1 MEHLVSRLAN
11 RVAIVTGA
19 SWGIGAAV
27 AEAFASEGAHVVVN
41 TLPEERMDKLAASVV
56 ERIIDR
62 GGRAIKVPA
71 DVSVP
76 ADVDRMVASAEA
88 EFGDVDILV
97 ANAAFAE
104 RCPWHEITVEQWDRT
119 MAVNVRG
126 TFLCS
131 RAVYP
136 GMLRKGRGSII
147 TVTSVTVDLGMAGL
161 LDYVSSKAGILGLTR
176 ALARE
181 VGRDGIRVHSVMPG
195 AIRTEQ
201 EIELNF
207 DERELAALSAERQSI
222 PRRGY
227 ADDLTGT
234 FVYLASDDSA
244 FVTGQVV
251 TVDGGWIHH

>member
-1 MEHLVSRLAN
+1 
-11 RVAIVTGA
+11 
-19 SWGIGAAV
+19 
-27 AEAFASEGAHVVVN
+27 
-41 TLPEERMDKLAASVV
+41 
-56 ERIIDR
+56 
-62 GGRAIKVPA
+62 
-71 DVSVP
+71 
-76 ADVDRMVASAEA
+76 MVAKAEA
-88 EFGDVDILV
+88 EFGDVDVLV
-97 ANAAFAE
+97 ANAAYSE

-126 TFLCS
+126 SFLCS

-147 TVTSVTVDLGMAGL
+147 TVTSVTVDLGMAGF

-181 VGRDGIRVHSVMPG
+181 VGRDGIRVNSVMPG

-234 FVYLASDDSA
+234 FIYLASRRQRVRHRTGRHRRRRLDPPLSPFRGSS
-244 FVTGQVV
+244 FVHALAVAHSIRSSYDRPHRARTRLRR
-251 TVDGGWIHH
+251 

>member
-1 MEHLVSRLAN
+1 MGRLEN

-27 AEAFASEGAHVVVN
+27 AEAFAREGAAVLVN
-41 TLPEERMDKLAASVV
+41 NLPEDRMDSLAEGVVSRITAS
-56 ERIIDR
+56 
-62 GGRAIKVPA
+62 GGRAIKCPA
-71 DVSVP
+71 DISIPSEVE
-76 ADVDRMVASAEA
+76 RMVALAERT
-88 EFGDVDILV
+88 FGDVDIMV
-97 ANAAFAE
+97 ANAAYSE
-104 RCPWHEITVEQWDRT
+104 RMPWNEIPLDQWDRT

-126 TFLCS
+126 TYLCA

-136 GMLRKGRGSII
+136 SMLRLGRGSII
-147 TVTSVTVDLGMAGL
+147 TLTSVTVELGMAGF
-161 LDYVSSKAGILGLTR
+161 LDYVSSKAGIIGLTR

-181 VGRDGIRVHSVMPG
+181 VGKDGIRVNSVMPG

-201 EIELNF
+201 EVELNF

-234 FVYLASDDSA
+234 FIYLASDDSA

-251 TVDGGWIHH
+251 TVDGGWVHH

>member
-1 MEHLVSRLAN
+1 MMGRLEN

-27 AEAFASEGAHVVVN
+27 AEAFAREGAAVVVN
-41 TLPEERMDKLAASVV
+41 TLPEERMDSLAEDVV
-56 ERIIDR
+56 ARITAA

-71 DVSVP
+71 DISVP
-76 ADVDRMVASAEA
+76 GEVDHMVALAERT
-88 EFGDVDILV
+88 FGDIDILV
-97 ANAAFAE
+97 ANAAYSE
-104 RCPWHEITVEQWDRT
+104 RVAWNEIPLEQWDRT

-126 TFLCS
+126 TYLCA

-136 GMLRKGRGSII
+136 SMLRLGRGSII
-147 TVTSVTVDLGMAGL
+147 TLTSVTVELGMAGFV
-161 LDYVSSKAGILGLTR
+161 DYVSSKAGIIGLTR

-181 VGRDGIRVHSVMPG
+181 VGKEGIRVNSVMPG

-201 EIELNF
+201 EVELNF
-207 DERELAALSAERQSI
+207 DERELATLSAERQSI

-234 FVYLASDDSA
+234 FIYLASDDSA

-251 TVDGGWIHH
+251 TVDGGWVHH

>member
-1 MEHLVSRLAN
+1 MGRLEN

-27 AEAFASEGAHVVVN
+27 AEAFAREGACVVVN
-41 TLPEERMDKLAASVV
+41 TLPEERMDALASGVV
-56 ERIIDR
+56 VRINNS

-76 ADVDRMVASAEA
+76 EEVDRMVALAEST
-88 EFGDVDILV
+88 FGDVDILV
-97 ANAAFAE
+97 ANAAYSE
-104 RCPWHEITVEQWDRT
+104 RVSWHEITVEHWDRT

-136 GMLRKGRGSII
+136 GMVRQGRGSII
-147 TVTSVTVDLGMAGL
+147 TLTSVTVELGMAGF
-161 LDYVSSKAGILGLTR
+161 LDYVSSKAGIIGLTR

-181 VGRDGIRVHSVMPG
+181 VGSEGIRVNSVMPG

-201 EIELNF
+201 EVELNF

-251 TVDGGWIHH
+251 TVDGGWVHH

>member
-1 MEHLVSRLAN
+1 MGRLAN

-27 AEAFASEGAHVVVN
+27 AEAFAREGAAVVVN
-41 TLPEERMDKLAASVV
+41 NLPEERMDALADGVV
-56 ERIIDR
+56 GRIRDA
-62 GGRAIKVPA
+62 GGRAIQVPG
-71 DVSVP
+71 DISVP
-76 ADVDRMVASAEA
+76 EEVERMAATAER

-97 ANAAFAE
+97 ANAAYSE
-104 RCPWHEITVEQWDRT
+104 RVPWNEIDLKQWDRT
-119 MAVNVRG
+119 MNVNVRG
-126 TFLCS
+126 TYLCA

-136 GMLRKGRGSII
+136 GMLRLGRGSII
-147 TVTSVTVDLGMAGL
+147 TLTSVTVDLGMAGF
-161 LDYVSSKAGILGLTR
+161 LDYVSSKAAIIGLTR

-181 VGRDGIRVHSVMPG
+181 VGRDGIRVNSVMPG

-201 EIELNF
+201 EVELNF
-207 DERELAALSAERQSI
+207 DEHELATVSAERQSI

-251 TVDGGWIHH
+251 TVDGGWVHH

>member
-1 MEHLVSRLAN
+1 MTGRLQG

-19 SWGIGAAV
+19 SWGIGAAA
-27 AEAFASEGAHVVVN
+27 AEAFAREGASVVVN
-41 TLPEERMDKLAASVV
+41 TLPESRMDRLAQGVV
-56 ERIIDR
+56 DRIVGS

-71 DVSVP
+71 DVSEP
-76 ADVDRMVASAEA
+76 DQVDAMVATAVKT
-88 EFGDVDILV
+88 FGDIDILV
-97 ANAAFAE
+97 ANAAYSE
-104 RCPWHEITVEQWDRT
+104 RVPWTEIPLEQWDRT

-126 TFLCS
+126 TFLCA

-136 GMLRKGRGSII
+136 SMLRQGRGSII
-147 TVTSVTVDLGMAGL
+147 TLTSVTVNLGMAGF
-161 LDYVSSKAGILGLTR
+161 LDYVSSKAGIIGLIR

-181 VGRDGIRVHSVMPG
+181 IGRDGIRVNTVMPG

-207 DERELAALSAERQSI
+207 DERELATLAAERQSI
-222 PRRGY
+222 PRRGF

>member
-1 MEHLVSRLAN
+1 MGRLDD

-19 SWGIGAAV
+19 SWGIGAAA
-27 AEAFASEGAHVVVN
+27 AEAYAREGAAVVVN
-41 TLPEERMDKLAASVV
+41 NLPEERMDALAQGVV
-56 ERIIDR
+56 DRIVER

-71 DVSVP
+71 DVSV
-76 ADVDRMVASAEA
+76 ADDVARMVALAEKT
-88 EFGDVDILV
+88 FGDVSILV
-97 ANAAFAE
+97 ANAAYSE
-104 RCPWHEITVEQWDRT
+104 RVAFSEISVEQWDRT
-119 MAVNVRG
+119 MAVNMRG
-126 TFLCS
+126 TFLCA

-136 GMLRKGRGSII
+136 GMLRLGHGSII
-147 TVTSVTVDLGMAGL
+147 TLTSVTADLGMAGF
-161 LDYVSSKAGILGLTR
+161 LDYVSSKAGIIGLTR

-181 VGRDGIRVHSVMPG
+181 VGGDGIRVNSVMPG

-201 EIELNF
+201 EVELNF
-207 DERELAALSAERQSI
+207 DEHELAVLSAERQSI

-234 FVYLASDDSA
+234 FIYLACDDSA

>member
-1 MEHLVSRLAN
+1 
-11 RVAIVTGA
+11 
-19 SWGIGAAV
+19 
-27 AEAFASEGAHVVVN
+27 
-41 TLPEERMDKLAASVV
+41 
-56 ERIIDR
+56 
-62 GGRAIKVPA
+62 
-71 DVSVP
+71 
-76 ADVDRMVASAEA
+76 
-88 EFGDVDILV
+88 
-97 ANAAFAE
+97 
-104 RCPWHEITVEQWDRT
+104 
-119 MAVNVRG
+119 
-126 TFLCS
+126 
-131 RAVYP
+131 
-136 GMLRKGRGSII
+136 
-147 TVTSVTVDLGMAGL
+147 MAGF

-181 VGRDGIRVHSVMPG
+181 VGRDGIRVNSVMPG